1 MLLPEGK
8 ANFFYCGRNSYL
20 MGNMEIIGDAGRRP
34 VEAMDMNTKKQTLLG
49 DVLLETEQL
58 PPDAWNATGQEYPR
72 GACVPRLVALQ
83 AAATPEVVAIATGE
97 QVLSYRE
104 LNRRANQLAH
114 YLQAFGVGANVL
126 VGLCVE
132 RSVDMVVG
140 MLGILKAGGAYV
152 PMDSAYPPERL
163 AFMLEDSQ
171 APVLVTQKRL
181 ALQLPTS
188 VQCKIIYL
196 DDDAIILA
204 QQDATEP
211 DCATSSD
218 DLAYAI
224 YTSGSTGRPKG
235 VLITHESLLNLVF
248 WHRSAF
254 EVTAADRATQLAS
267 PAFDATGWELW
278 PYLTAGAAVY
288 LPDEETRL
296 SPSLLR
302 DWLVRQQI
310 TISFV
315 PTILA
320 ESMLQ
325 LEWPRT
331 TALRYLLT
339 GADMLQRYPPA
350 DLPFAFINNYGPTEA
365 TVVATSGQIF
375 PEEHSAGP
383 PSIGRPIANTQV
395 YILDEQLRQV
405 PVGRSGEL
413 YIGGAGLAKGYLNR
427 SELTAERFIDH
438 PFEPGKRLYRTGD
451 LARYLP
457 DGQIAFLGRADY
469 QIKLRGYRIEPNEI
483 VSVLN
488 THPAVQASA
497 VIARED
503 VPGDKRLVAY
513 VVLVPDSVISAN
525 ALRETLAQYL
535 PDYMIPSAFVQL
547 EMLPQTSNGKVDRAA
562 LPAPDTANMLPE
574 EESAEATTPVEE
586 QLAEIVASLLGLAH
600 VGIDDNFFMLGGHS
614 LLGTQL
620 VMRIA
625 ETFGVELPLRRLF
638 EAPTVRLLA
647 GEIEE
652 QLVARVEAMSDEEV
666 QRLLA

>member
-1 MLLPEGK
+1 MWENWEVIDSIDSTLKREEQTSIAGVMPEP
-8 ANFFYCGRNSYL
+8 
-20 MGNMEIIGDAGRRP
+20 EP
-34 VEAMDMNTKKQTLLG
+34 
-49 DVLLETEQL
+49 L
-58 PPDAWNATGQEYPR
+58 PPTAWNATVKEYPR
-72 GACVPRLVALQ
+72 GVCVPQLVALQ
-83 AAATPEVVAIATGE
+83 AAATPEGVAIVADE

-114 YLQAFGVGANVL
+114 YLQALGVGANVL
-126 VGLCVE
+126 AGLCVE

-140 MLGILKAGGAYV
+140 LLGILKAGGAYV
-152 PMDSAYPPERL
+152 PMDSTYPQERL

-171 APVLVTQKRL
+171 APVLITQKRL

-188 VQCKIIYL
+188 VQCKIVYL
-196 DDDAIILA
+196 DDDATMLA
-204 QQDATEP
+204 QQDAAEP
-211 DCATSSD
+211 TCVISAN

-254 EVTAADRATQLAS
+254 RVTAADRATQVAS
-267 PAFDATGWELW
+267 PAFDATGWEIW

-288 LPDEETRL
+288 MPDEETRL
-296 SPSLLR
+296 SPPLLR
-302 DWLVRQQI
+302 DWLVKQRI
-310 TISFV
+310 TISFL

-331 TALRYLLT
+331 TPLRSLLT
-339 GADMLQRYPPA
+339 GADMLQHYPPA

-365 TVVATSGQIF
+365 TVVATSGRIF
-375 PEEHSAGP
+375 PEEHPAGP

-405 PVGRSGEL
+405 PVGQSGEL
-413 YIGGAGLAKGYLNR
+413 YIGGTGLAKGYLNR
-427 SELTAERFIDH
+427 PELTAERFINH
-438 PFEPGKRLYRTGD
+438 PFEAGKRLYKTGD
-451 LARYLP
+451 LVRYLP
-457 DGQIAFLGRADY
+457 DGQIAFLGRADH

-488 THPAVQASA
+488 AHPAVQAST

-503 VPGDKRLVAY
+503 TPGDKRLVAY
-513 VVLVPDSVISAN
+513 VVLAPEASVPAN
-525 ALRETLAQYL
+525 ALRQTLAQSL

-547 EMLPQTSNGKVDRAA
+547 ETLPQTANGKIDRAA
-562 LPAPDTANMLPE
+562 LPVPDTANMLPE
-574 EESAEATTPVEE
+574 EKSAEPTTPVEE
-586 QLAEIVASLLGLAH
+586 RLIEIVAALLGLAQ

-625 ETFGVELPLRRLF
+625 ETFAVELPLRRLF

-647 GEIEE
+647 GAIEE
-652 QLVARVEAMSDEEV
+652 ELLARVEAMSDEEV